1 MKEIDDIEL
10 NEVAG
15 GRALNAEERYVLSQF
30 NDLFNQQLRE
40 GKLSKEDIA
49 NISKQA
55 NFYSRFMGLIEAD
68 DRSTYLFNLDEDWE
82 KLYKNQKE
90 YLDFN
95 RK

>member
-1 MKEIDDIEL
+1 MKEIYDIEL
-10 NEVAG
+10 NEIAG

-30 NDLFNQQLRE
+30 NNLFNQQLRE

-55 NFYSRFMGLIEAD
+55 NFYSRFMGLIETD
-68 DRSTYLFNLDEDWE
+68 DHSTYLFNLDDDWE

-90 YLDFN
+90 YIDSK
-95 RK
+95 R